1 MTKALKIF
9 QRTVTPFHH
18 GADDTNLR
26 MINGKSTDTILS
38 VGDKWL
44 IIIFLIKKN
53 YFALSSA
60 TLE

>member
-9 QRTVTPFHH
+9 QRTVMPFHH

-26 MINGKSTDTILS
+26 MISEESTDTVLS

-44 IIIFLIKKN
+44 IINFLIKKK
-53 YFALSSA
+53 YSARSSFH
-60 TLE
+60 T